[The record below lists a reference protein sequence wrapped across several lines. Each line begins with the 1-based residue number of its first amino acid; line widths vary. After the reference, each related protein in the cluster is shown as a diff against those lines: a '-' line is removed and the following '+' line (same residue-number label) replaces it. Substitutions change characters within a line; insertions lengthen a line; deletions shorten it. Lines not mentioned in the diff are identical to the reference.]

1 MGTLRA
7 VLDKT
12 KLFFF
17 FKLHILTL
25 SSRLLETKPGVLKEM
40 LRRFPAV
47 FVAEEPDILSQKLSF
62 AKRTPVVTLNLKN
75 INVDVRNVKLRLEAS
90 TYLWF
95 AETYRKTKVIEVL
108 MYHHILLESNKL
120 HHFQS

>member
-47 FVAEEPDILSQKLSF
+47 FVAEEPDILSQKVIFCKKNSSGYLKPEKYKCGCQ
-62 AKRTPVVTLNLKN
+62 KRK
-75 INVDVRNVKLRLEAS
+75 
-90 TYLWF
+90 
-95 AETYRKTKVIEVL
+95 AET
-108 MYHHILLESNKL
+108 
-120 HHFQS
+120 